1 MFSFWVPRL
10 LTRHANTSE
19 PPRTQWPGVSRGL
32 VGHTH
37 GPILGTLVFEDIM
50 IAVYLALLSAVALGE
65 GTVFDAALAIGS
77 AFAFLGGIT
86 LIAWYGSAYVERA
99 FSVDSDELFLLRV
112 LGVMTLLLGSRSRS
126 G

>member
-1 MFSFWVPRL
+1 
-10 LTRHANTSE
+10 
-19 PPRTQWPGVSRGL
+19 
-32 VGHTH
+32 
-37 GPILGTLVFEDIM
+37 M